1 MNLMSTMNA
10 SDAARRAGPAAKN
23 GADRPSD
30 AAPARREA
38 GVGRRSTRPVR
49 PAATARNILVTGAS
63 SGIGRAIVEYLAA
76 RGDHLFAAA
85 RKDRDLD
92 ELGALQN
99 VVPVRLDVTRAESV
113 DAAVA
118 RVRALTDTL
127 DALVNNAGSV
137 VAGPLMDVTPEA
149 MRAQLEVNLVG
160 VHRVTR
166 AFFPLL
172 LAAKGHVVNISS
184 TGGRVALPFMGP
196 YVASKFGLEAFSD
209 SLRRELAPCGVQVSV
224 IQPGAVRTPIWDKTD
239 PHDAR
244 LDGSMFA
251 PRARAFGRLM
261 LERARTGGRPPATIA
276 RAVHRALGS
285 RRPRPRY
292 LVTEANLMTR
302 IASLLPDRW
311 LDFAISLATRGSSQ

>member
-1 MNLMSTMNA
+1 MNMMSTMNA
-10 SDAARRAGPAAKN
+10 NDPAPRAGTAATN
-23 GADRPSD
+23 SADRHRD
-30 AAPARREA
+30 AAPARHEA
-38 GVGRRSTRPVR
+38 P
-49 PAATARNILVTGAS
+49 ARNILVTGAG

-85 RKDRDLD
+85 RNDRDLA
-92 ELGALQN
+92 ELGALPN
-99 VVPVRLDVTRAESV
+99 VVPVRLDVTQAGSV

-118 RVRALTDTL
+118 HVSGLTDTL
-127 DALVNNAGSV
+127 EALVNNAGSV

-149 MRAQLEVNLVG
+149 MSAQLEVNLVG

-172 LAAKGHVVNISS
+172 LAARGHVVNISS

-209 SLRRELAPCGVQVSV
+209 SLRRELAPCGVRVSV
-224 IQPGAVRTPIWDKTD
+224 IQPGAIRTPIWDKTD

-244 LDGSMFA
+244 LDGSIFA

-276 RAVHRALGS
+276 RAVHRVLGS

-302 IASLLPDRW
+302 IAGLLPDRW
-311 LDFAISLATRGSSQ
+311 LDFAISRAIRGGSQ

>member
-1 MNLMSTMNA
+1 MNRMSTMSA
-10 SDAARRAGPAAKN
+10 KDAARRAGTPATN
-23 GADRPSD
+23 GADRHSD
-30 AAPARREA
+30 AAPARHEA
-38 GVGRRSTRPVR
+38 GVGCRSTRPVR
-49 PAATARNILVTGAS
+49 PASTARNILVTGAS

-76 RGDHLFAAA
+76 RGDRVFAGA
-85 RKDRDLD
+85 RSDRAIG
-92 ELGALQN
+92 ELGRLPN
-99 VVPVRLDVTRAESV
+99 VVPVRLDVTQAESV

-118 RVRALTDTL
+118 HVCGLTDTL

-137 VAGPLMDVTPEA
+137 VAGPLIDVTPEA
-149 MRAQLEVNLVG
+149 MSAQLEVNLVG

-224 IQPGAVRTPIWDKTD
+224 IQPGAIRTPIWDKTD

-244 LDGSMFA
+244 LDGSIFA
-251 PRARAFGRLM
+251 ARARAFGRLM
-261 LERARTGGRPPATIA
+261 LERARTGGRPPDTIA
-276 RAVHRALGS
+276 RAVHRVLGS

-302 IASLLPDRW
+302 VAGLLPDRW
-311 LDFAISLATRGSSQ
+311 LDFAISRAIQGGSQ